1 MWPVSLV
8 PFESVDLDL
17 VVQLAQD
24 LSDLD
29 FAATVSTPV
38 EIPAGSFNP
47 SRRQYRAEAFL
58 AAVRESSGVRA
69 LGITDVDLYVEPLN
83 FVFGLAEKPG
93 RAAVIASSRLHAGT
107 DAKTYR
113 ERILK
118 EAVHELGHTLG
129 LAHCADPNCVM
140 HFSNS
145 LRDTDQ
151 KGADFCA
158 RCLRTLSLTQS

>member
-1 MWPVSLV
+1 MWQISLA
-8 PFESVDLDL
+8 PFEGVAPDL

-24 LSDLD
+24 LSDLG
-29 FAATVSTPV
+29 FAATVSNPIA
-38 EIPAGSFNP
+38 IPAGSFNP
-47 SRRQYRAEAFL
+47 NRRQYRAEAFL
-58 AAVRESSGVRA
+58 AAVRESSRVRT

-93 RAAVIASSRLHAGT
+93 RAAVIALGRLQAGA
-107 DAKTYR
+107 DAKAYR

-129 LAHCADPNCVM
+129 LVHCADPDCVM

-145 LRDTDQ
+145 LRDTDR
-151 KGADFCA
+151 KNTDFCV
-158 RCLRTLSLTQS
+158 RCRRTLSPTQS